1 MTGEREPG
9 ADVTPQ
15 LLQTAADPT
24 EGSDLDPVGRVDREI
39 IRQVDLD
46 RVSALIER
54 RSASGLLDE
63 LAGIVQALEVADSR
77 TAPRRGTIVGRLLGR
92 DLSAQARAR
101 QAHEHVRI
109 RLQLAERRAQ
119 DVLGHLR
126 ELDEAAAHIARQRAR
141 LAEIAD
147 RGREAFE
154 AFAVDANARPDA
166 MGRRLDHLTLL
177 LSSWDV
183 AIAHMRLVRQYDE
196 LLLARYA
203 HVRDVVVPQWLRRA
217 DAALADEN
225 HDGPPPGAP
234 LREALALLLQ
244 VTAPEPAVFPR
255 AEDVRV

>member
-1 MTGEREPG
+1 MTPH
-9 ADVTPQ
+9 
-15 LLQTAADPT
+15 LLQTATEAI
-24 EGSDLDPVGRVDREI
+24 EGSDQDPAGRVDREI
-39 IRQVDLD
+39 ICQVDLD
-46 RVSALIER
+46 RATALIER

-63 LAGIVQALEVADSR
+63 LGAIVQALEVADSR

-109 RLQLAERRAQ
+109 RLQLAERRAL
-119 DVLGHLR
+119 DVLAHVR
-126 ELDEAAAHIARQRAR
+126 ELDEASAHIARQRAR
-141 LAEIAD
+141 LAEIAE
-147 RGREAFE
+147 RGREAYD
-154 AFAVDANARPDA
+154 AFAVDASTRPDA
-166 MGRRLDHLTLL
+166 MGRRLDHLTMLV
-177 LSSWDV
+177 SSWDV

-217 DAALADEN
+217 DAALAVEDNADEY
-225 HDGPPPGAP
+225 DGPQLGEP
-234 LREALALLLQ
+234 LREALAVLLQ